1 MRHLRDRNVYVTSV
15 KAKLYNMNYPK
26 WRPHT
31 VDIVETKFFL
41 LMIVFFFFFCGSKIK
56 KCFTNFLKKV
66 IMF

>member
-26 WRPHT
+26 RRPHT

-41 LMIVFFFFFCGSKIK
+41 LMIVF
-56 KCFTNFLKKV
+56 CFSFAAVK
-66 IMF
+66 

>member
-41 LMIVFFFFFCGSKIK
+41 LIFFFFFLAVK
-56 KCFTNFLKKV
+56 
-66 IMF
+66 

>member
-41 LMIVFFFFFCGSKIK
+41 LIFFFFFFGSKIQS
-56 KCFTNFLKKV
+56 TNFLKKV

>member
-15 KAKLYNMNYPK
+15 KAKLYNMNYLK

-41 LMIVFFFFFCGSKIK
+41 LIFFFFFGSKIK

>member
-41 LMIVFFFFFCGSKIK
+41 LIFFFFFGSKMK

>member
-41 LMIVFFFFFCGSKIK
+41 LMIVFFFFFAAVK
-56 KCFTNFLKKV
+56 
-66 IMF
+66 